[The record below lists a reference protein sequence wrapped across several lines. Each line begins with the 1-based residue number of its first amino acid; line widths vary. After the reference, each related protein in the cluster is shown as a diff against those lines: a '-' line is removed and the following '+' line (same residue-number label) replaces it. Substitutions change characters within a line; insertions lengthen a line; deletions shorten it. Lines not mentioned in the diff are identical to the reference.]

1 MNLSASS
8 LAAVELCPA
17 RAHLPQCPRTHADA
31 IAGTNAH
38 AVLEAEARPGEL
50 AEQVFA
56 LNMAT
61 GEARALPRQA
71 HRAYPDLGEH
81 WLFGTCDLLIVEAER
96 VVVVD
101 WKTGYGY
108 DDSGRNAPAASNLQL
123 GFYSLCAARVYGKDA
138 ARVELRFT
146 DTGRI
151 DAADLDILA
160 LDAIWARLRAI
171 YAAAL
176 MSEQS
181 GVPRVRPGDKQCWR
195 CPCFAG
201 CPAQTTLAL
210 TLANGVDAR
219 ELPTLELTPEAV
231 AKGWARLKQIKA
243 VLNEVERAYRGFAS
257 EQSVQLGSGKV
268 LGAREKSREQLD
280 GKVALRV
287 LTDRL
292 GADLAREAVEM
303 ETSKAAIER
312 VIKSQ
317 AKKGT
322 AAAELR
328 SVLEAIRAADGVTT
342 KTTHSVEEY

>member
-1 MNLSASS
+1 VNLSASS

-17 RAHLPQCPRTHADA
+17 RAHLPQYPRTHQDA
-31 IAGTNAH
+31 VDGHEAH
-38 AVLEAEARPGEL
+38 AVLEAEAKPGEL
-50 AEQVFA
+50 AEQAFA
-56 LNMAT
+56 LDMAS
-61 GEARALPRQA
+61 GEAQALPKQA
-71 HRAYPDLGEH
+71 HRSYPEIPGN
-81 WLFGTCDLLIVEAER
+81 WIFGTCDVLRIEAER
-96 VVVVD
+96 VVIVD
-101 WKTGYGY
+101 HKTGFGF
-108 DDSGRNAPAASNLQL
+108 NVEPAASNLQL
-123 GFYSLCAARVYGKDA
+123 GYYALCAARAYGKDA
-138 ARVELRFT
+138 ARVEIRHAS
-146 DTGRI
+146 GYV

-160 LDAIWARLRAI
+160 LDAIWERLRAI

-195 CPCFAG
+195 CPCFSG

-210 TLANGVDAR
+210 ALASGVDAR

-257 EQSVQLGSGKV
+257 EQPVQLGSGKT
-268 LGAREKSREQLD
+268 LGTREKSREQLD

-287 LTDRL
+287 LTETL
-292 GADLAREAVEM
+292 GADAALEAVDL

-312 VIKSQ
+312 VIKAQ
-317 AKKGT
+317 AKRGT
-322 AAAELR
+322 AAGELR
-328 SVLEAIRAADGVTT
+328 RVLEAIRAANGVTT